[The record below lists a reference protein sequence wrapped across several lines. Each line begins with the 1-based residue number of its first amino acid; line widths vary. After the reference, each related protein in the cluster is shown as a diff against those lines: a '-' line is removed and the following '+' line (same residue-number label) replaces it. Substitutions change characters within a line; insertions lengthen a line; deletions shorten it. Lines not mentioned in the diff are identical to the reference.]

1 MIITEEKKKYVWV
14 KAGKS
19 ASRMTTVL
27 ENYWALFIKAIRQE
41 C

>member
-1 MIITEEKKKYVWV
+1 V
-14 KAGKS
+14 KVGKS
-19 ASRMTTVL
+19 LRRMTTVL